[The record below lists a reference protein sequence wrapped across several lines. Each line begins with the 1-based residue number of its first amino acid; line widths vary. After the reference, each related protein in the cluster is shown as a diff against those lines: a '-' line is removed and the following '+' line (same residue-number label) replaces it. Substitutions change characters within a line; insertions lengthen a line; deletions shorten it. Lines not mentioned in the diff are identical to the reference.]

1 MAGWLVKTEP
11 DEYSFS
17 DLERDGKTVWEGV
30 KNPLARKNLRE
41 MRPGDNVLVYHTGIQ
56 KAIVGVAT
64 VVSEPYPDPKQ
75 KDPQATMIDFESLK
89 RLKNSVPLQTI
100 KADKRFAQWELVRM
114 ARLSVMPV
122 AQEHWNLLM
131 KMAGE

>member
-17 DLERDGKTVWEGV
+17 DMERDGKTVWDGV
-30 KNPLARKNLRE
+30 KNPLARKHLRD
-41 MRPGDNVLVYHTGIQ
+41 MRPGDKVLIYHTGVQ
-56 KAIVGVAT
+56 KAIVGMALVD
-64 VVSEPYPDPKQ
+64 SQPHPDPKQ
-75 KDPQATMIDFESLK
+75 NDPQATVIEFKPLK
-89 RLKNSVPLQTI
+89 RLNNSIPLQLI
-100 KADKRFAQWELVRM
+100 KSDKRFAQWELVRM

-122 AQEHWNLLM
+122 SVENWNVLM

>member
-1 MAGWLVKTEP
+1 MASWLVKTEP

-30 KNPLARKNLRE
+30 KNPLARKHLRE
-41 MRPGDNVLVYHTGIQ
+41 MRQGDKVLVYHTGIQ
-56 KAIVGVAT
+56 KAIVGMAT
-64 VVSEPYPDPKQ
+64 VGSEPYADPKQ
-75 KDPQATMIDFESLK
+75 KDPQATVIDFASLK
-89 RLKNSVPLQTI
+89 RLKNSVPLQAV

-122 AQEHWNLLM
+122 SQEHWNLLM